1 MAISMTGYGRGE
13 KAAVTHS
20 VTIDIKS
27 VNHRYLEC
35 YFKIPKAYSFLEDK
49 LRRGITQKLSR
60 GKLEII
66 VAVER
71 YSNETALVELN
82 KPLVTSYLKAVQQ
95 LKQDFELPGQ
105 VDLQAVL
112 GWDDIFKSTQPV
124 EDQDLLG
131 EIASEAL
138 ELALDALLEMR
149 RAEGNGLSADL
160 RGKIAQ
166 LDEMRRAIMEL
177 APMVVTGYQERLTKR
192 IQELTG
198 AIDLDPSRLATE
210 VALFA
215 DKSDISEEL
224 VRLGSHQQ
232 QFLTMLS
239 SDAAVGRK
247 LDFLIQEMNREI
259 NTIGSKANEL
269 KISQIVID
277 FKAELEKIR
286 EQIQNI
292 E

>member
-13 KAAVTHS
+13 KVVATHFI
-20 VTIDIKS
+20 TIDIKS
-27 VNHRYLEC
+27 VNHRFLEC

-49 LRRGITQKLSR
+49 LRRGVTQRVSR
-60 GKLEII
+60 GKLEI
-66 VAVER
+66 VVTVER
-71 YSNETALVELN
+71 YSAETTLVELN
-82 KPLVTSYLKAVQQ
+82 KPLVASYLKAIRELQQ
-95 LKQDFELPGQ
+95 EFELPGEIN
-105 VDLQAVL
+105 LQAVL
-112 GWDDIFKSTQPV
+112 GWSDVFKSTQPV
-124 EDQDLLG
+124 DDQDFLC

-138 ELALDALLEMR
+138 EAALDALLEMR
-149 RAEGNGLSADL
+149 CLEGTGLSADL
-160 RGKIAQ
+160 QSKIIR
-166 LDEMRRAIMEL
+166 LEEMRGAIMEL
-177 APMVVTGYQERLTKR
+177 ASQVVTNYQERLTKR

-198 AIDLDPSRLATE
+198 GIDLDPNRLAME

-215 DKSDISEEL
+215 DKSDINEEL
-224 VRLGSHQQ
+224 IRLGSHQQ
-232 QFLTMLS
+232 QFSTLLQS
-239 SDAAVGRK
+239 NAAVGRK

-269 KISQIVID
+269 RISQIVID